1 MFESLKERKK
11 TAKER
16 IGKSGGELKLSAKGD
31 EDARKY
37 LADMDTPLPER
48 FKYKES
54 EKEDETNNPEKM
66 KTVKSAFSTDKDELL
81 KAGEFEFNTGWMEI
95 GYDKKKKELITSF
108 KGGYRTSGESEVCE
122 NRPYSLGIGE
132 TSVKS
137 NDKSFK
143 EGAISLRT
151 SEDKD
156 YKKIIERWGRFSN
169 IKGNNTTFDAVEP
182 FHQTEEQEDKLEQ
195 LKNLRRQ
202 NSFDDSGL
210 DKAITG
216 VTTYKNKKDNMN
228 LRYKREFKEVIE
240 KVKTKVKS
248 NVQDDIVLYL
258 LKKKQIEE
266 QQALLGEDI
275 VKQEMLQKLL
285 VELLKLRIKQ
295 LMKNLNE
302 SK

>member
-1 MFESLKERKK
+1 MFESRKERKK

-54 EKEDETNNPEKM
+54 EKDDETNNPEKM

-108 KGGYRTSGESEVCE
+108 KGGYRTSGEREVFE

-132 TSVKS
+132 TRAKS

-156 YKKIIERWGRFSN
+156 DKKIIDRWERFSN
-169 IKGNNTTFDAVEP
+169 IKGNNTTFDSVEP
-182 FHQTEEQEDKLEQ
+182 FHQTNEQKDKLEQ

-202 NSFDDSGL
+202 NGFSDSGL

-216 VTTYKNKKDNMN
+216 VTTYKNKKDSMKLN
-228 LRYKREFKEVIE
+228 YEREFKEVIE
-240 KVKTKVKS
+240 KVKTKVNS
-248 NVQDDIVLYL
+248 NIQDDVLLYL

-266 QQALLGEDI
+266 QQALLGEDV

-285 VELLKLRIKQ
+285 VELLKLRLKQ
-295 LMKNLNE
+295 LMKNLN
-302 SK
+302 KGK

>member
-1 MFESLKERKK
+1 MFESRKERKK

-54 EKEDETNNPEKM
+54 EKDDETNNPEKM
-66 KTVKSAFSTDKDELL
+66 KTVKSAFSTDKDELI

-108 KGGYRTSGESEVCE
+108 KGSYRTSGESEVCE

-156 YKKIIERWGRFSN
+156 YKKIIERWERFSN
-169 IKGNNTTFDAVEP
+169 IKGNNTTFDSVEP
-182 FHQTEEQEDKLEQ
+182 FHQTNEQKDKLEQ

-202 NSFDDSGL
+202 NGFSDSGL

-216 VTTYKNKKDNMN
+216 VTTYKNKKDSMKLN
-228 LRYKREFKEVIE
+228 YEREFKEVIE
-240 KVKTKVKS
+240 KVKTKVNS

-266 QQALLGEDI
+266 QQILLGKDI

-285 VELLKLRIKQ
+285 VELLKLRLKQ
-295 LMKNLNE
+295 LMKNLNQG
-302 SK
+302 K